1 MSDVKG
7 CEATSTSTTTTT
19 GDATS
24 SSKLDSKRS
33 KRGFLRGVLDGWRS
47 SVHSRDS
54 QESPSHSTSCGQLT
68 ASSSKDT
75 DSLPEVVQDDSRVR
89 LDLRSDSD
97 EKMRTTPSPALG
109 LLGVPSLGSEV
120 TSSSSPSLV
129 TSLASSSTTAAPPV
143 KPGFLYQP
151 TAIAFDAVQRVFAI
165 GNRSGYL
172 RIFGL
177 PPTLTSQINSD
188 IDCHARHPSLPS
200 AVIQL
205 SFVINEGLLVSLC
218 ADDHVHLWNWKLKV
232 PEIIHSLK
240 FQRERLTVFHLPF
253 QSKWMFVG
261 TEKGNVHVANTD
273 SFQLSGYVINWNKA
287 IDLSQRSHPGAVVHL
302 SDCPIDPNKL
312 LIGFET
318 GLITFWD
325 LRNRSAD
332 TRVMYHE
339 ALTSISWHHEGR
351 QFMASHPDGSF
362 TTWDLKQSSKPIS
375 ILYPHAR
382 TITDDLKIEPCR
394 PITKIDLRT
403 CKTDE
408 PFTILTGGLP
418 YGASLDYATSLGSN
432 PPSPTNP
439 TVPGHHA
446 FPSAVV
452 HPASASA
459 SIHSS
464 NEALHTIPAKV
475 SSSTPPVVS
484 TPTTVHSSSQGLA
497 TPSAAAQNSSS
508 SSSNVK
514 TNHHD
519 FTLGPKSLTI
529 IHGKTTTL
537 LEMKH
542 NIVDFVTLCETPY
555 DCDFNEPFA
564 VLVLLSKDLMMI
576 DLQG

>member
-1 MSDVKG
+1 MSDVKA
-7 CEATSTSTTTTT
+7 CEATTTTTTTTT
-19 GDATS
+19 GESTS
-24 SSKLDSKRS
+24 SSKLDGKRS

-47 SVHSRDS
+47 SVHSRES

-75 DSLPEVVQDDSRVR
+75 DSLAEVVQDDSRVR
-89 LDLRSDSD
+89 LDLRSDSE
-97 EKMRTTPSPALG
+97 EKMRTTPSPAPG
-109 LLGVPSLGSEV
+109 LLGVPSLGSEA

-129 TSLASSSTTAAPPV
+129 TSTTTSGSTTAAVPLPV

-151 TAIAFDAVQRVFAI
+151 TAVAFDPVQRLFAI
-165 GNRSGYL
+165 GNRTGYL

-177 PPTLTSQINSD
+177 PSSSTTQINSD
-188 IDCHARHPSLPS
+188 IDCHAKHPSPAS

-205 SFVINEGLLVSLC
+205 AFVINDGLLISLC
-218 ADDHVHLWNWKLKV
+218 ADDHIHLWNYKLKV
-232 PEIIHSLK
+232 PEIVHSLK

-261 TEKGNVHVANTD
+261 TERGNVHVANTD

-332 TRVMYHE
+332 SRVMYHE

-362 TTWDLKQSSKPIS
+362 TTWDLKQPSKPVS

-394 PITKIDLRT
+394 PITKIELKT
-403 CKTDE
+403 CKNDE

-418 YGASLDYATSLGSN
+418 YGASLDCSSIGSG
-432 PPSPTNP
+432 PSSPTNP
-439 TVPGHHA
+439 LAPSLGHH
-446 FPSAVV
+446 PPPTVV

-464 NEALHTIPAKV
+464 NEALHTP
-475 SSSTPPVVS
+475 STPPNMLTSSGIVS
-484 TPTTVHSSSQGLA
+484 SGQA
-497 TPSAAAQNSSS
+497 SAAAQNSSS
-508 SSSNVK
+508 SASNVK
-514 TNHHD
+514 AVTNHHHD

-542 NIVDFVTLCETPY
+542 NIIDFVTLCETPY

-564 VLVLLSKDLMMI
+564 VLVLLSKDLMLI